1 MIEVSES
8 ISSLGMNTADYGY
21 TTIEMLGNIQSTA
34 SVVLIILCGIA
45 WFYKSRSVSENLWD
59 VFVLVLLVTS
69 VTLALS
75 TVIRIWI

>member
-1 MIEVSES
+1 MIKVSES
-8 ISSLGMNTADYGY
+8 ISSLGMNTVDYGY

-34 SVVLIILCGIA
+34 SVVLMILFGIA
-45 WFYKSRSVSENLWD
+45 WFCKSRSVSENLWD

-69 VTLALS
+69 ATLALS